1 MQLKIVFRKGFL
13 DTLLKY
19 ILLYF
24 WKITWKA
31 QTLHAITSYGH
42 YIFPN
47 AYNKIMCLLRIYST
61 KHTYLF
67 TDLVKYG
74 KLYFQP
80 PGRPGQQTKHSYQS
94 YPCRG
99 NKHEKAG

>member
-1 MQLKIVFRKGFL
+1 MRLEIGFRNGVL
-13 DTLLKY
+13 DILAKY

-24 WKITWKA
+24 WKISWKA

-47 AYNKIMCLLRIYST
+47 AYNKNMYLLRIYSINQA
-61 KHTYLF
+61 HTHLF

-74 KLYFQP
+74 
-80 PGRPGQQTKHSYQS
+80 TM
-94 YPCRG
+94 
-99 NKHEKAG
+99 